1 MDTKRQTA
9 EQRAQRRRLEAP
21 EAVDALVDGCLEEGQ
36 VVQLGGDECLG
47 HAGEALR
54 GELRQARLKVT
65 RNLKEDVVAA
75 GALLARHGPKDGRH
89 LPGLVLLQL
98 AGCHLEQGRQ
108 QLVPNRRVE
117 LRIGPDD
124 VGDVLRRQLPTAAD
138 DDLRKAV
145 EESVVREAHSRV
157 GPDGVGDLLRLE
169 GPEDFLLHGH
179 LAQGPEER
187 RLLATDPREGPR
199 CVGDALGGLGVHV
212 DDHLLGDVREERVVV
227 DLERAVRPDDSREA
241 HGAELSTA
249 ALEKVRGQ
257 NLEEG
262 DVTQGEL
269 REGPQQVRELEGF
282 HFRKAPLCCG
292 GYPVE
297 DGLLA
302 HAKGGA
308 RPTDDAQAPHLAGLV
323 FWASYLDPGAV
334 GVHRGGEI
342 VHEGLAEL
350 PNRDVR
356 HDLLAHLLAARQRE
370 PCGSVQR
377 RREVDEVHGSEI
389 LLDYLQQPHDLA

>member
-1 MDTKRQTA
+1 M
-9 EQRAQRRRLEAP
+9 
-21 EAVDALVDGCLEEGQ
+21 
-36 VVQLGGDECLG
+36 
-47 HAGEALR
+47 
-54 GELRQARLKVT
+54 
-65 RNLKEDVVAA
+65 
-75 GALLARHGPKDGRH
+75 LARHGPEDGRH
-89 LPGLVLLQL
+89 LLGLVLLQL
-98 AGCHLEQGRQ
+98 AGRNLEQGREE
-108 QLVPNRRVE
+108 LVPHRRVE

-124 VGDVLRRQLPTAAD
+124 VGDVLRRQLPAAAD
-138 DDLRKAV
+138 GDLRHAL
-145 EESVVREAHSRV
+145 EEGVVREAHRRI
-157 GPDGVGDLLRLE
+157 GPDGVGDLLGLE
-169 GPEDFLLHGH
+169 RPKDFFLHGR

-187 RLLATDPREGPR
+187 RLLAPDPREGPNG
-199 CVGDALGGLGVHV
+199 VGDALGGLGVRV
-212 DDHLLGDVREERVVV
+212 DDDLLGDAREERVVV

-269 REGPQQVRELEGF
+269 REGPQQVREFEGL
-282 HFRKAPLCCG
+282 HFCNAPLRRG
-292 GYPVE
+292 GGPGE
-297 DGLLA
+297 DRFLA

-308 RPTDDAQAPHLAGLV
+308 GPANDAQAPHLAGLV